1 VSKILGT
8 NKESD
13 ELDVLELLDFL
24 SNTTRR
30 SILELLA
37 AEDLYPFQI
46 SRILDISPR
55 IIKGYLKELEK
66 MGIISFITR
75 ASDKGPQRTYA
86 SLNKA
91 FSLIIDV
98 GQNTFDVKYFT
109 TEDTLEEETK
119 STVKE
124 TEKIRK
130 QTSQELIKIRNFL
143 KSKVDEIRELDEK
156 RKNYVQEINNSF
168 NLFNKIIEDVFTN
181 YQDRQIIRS
190 IFKILINKAENRVSL
205 TELAGRM
212 RVWRGELGERI
223 EYLAEE
229 TDFINIEVDRRG
241 EVWYSI

>member
-1 VSKILGT
+1 MSKILGT
-8 NKESD
+8 NKEND
-13 ELDVLELLDFL
+13 ELDVFQLLDFL

-30 SILELLA
+30 RILELLA

-55 IIKGYLKELEK
+55 LIKEYLEELEK
-66 MGIISFITR
+66 LGIISLEKR
-75 ASDKGPQRTYA
+75 KGDKGPQRTYA

-109 TEDTLEEETK
+109 TESALQEETQK
-119 STVKE
+119 SKSDIK
-124 TEKIRK
+124 KIRR
-130 QTSQELIKIRNFL
+130 QTSEELVKIRDFV
-143 KSKVDEIRELDEK
+143 KTKVDEIRELDDR

-168 NLFNKIIEDVFTN
+168 NQFNRIIEDVFTN

-205 TELAGRM
+205 TELASRM